1 MGGEADALSEAGFCG
16 SDASRDR
23 GFVDEIPRRDLR
35 RSHRSE
41 KSRGSFDPRLRN
53 DRSGHGPSDHDMAL
67 QRRTPQFGERV
78 AFMLTPEYA
87 VYARTPM

>member
-1 MGGEADALSEAGFCG
+1 VGGEADALSGAGFVG
-16 SDASRDR
+16 ATQVATGAFRADSASRLASL
-23 GFVDEIPRRDLR
+23 PQKQ
-35 RSHRSE
+35 

-53 DRSGHGPSDHDMAL
+53 DRSGGGPSDHDVAL